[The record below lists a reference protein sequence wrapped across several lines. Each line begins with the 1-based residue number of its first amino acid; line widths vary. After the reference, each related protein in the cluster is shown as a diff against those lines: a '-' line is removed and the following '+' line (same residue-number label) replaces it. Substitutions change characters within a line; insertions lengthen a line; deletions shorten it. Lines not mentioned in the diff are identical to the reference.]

1 MPDDSQFDEAAYRE
15 SIKYFL
21 QKTPIY
27 LDSIKRDFL
36 QEQLNNPNFM
46 SIDID
51 QPYAY
56 DEYPTISLVVRV
68 EQVPWYIDEATERAR
83 QQFEKDKIKKAKRA
97 ERDKVRADK
106 EAIKREVDERKQY
119 ERLRKKFTGQ

>member
-51 QPYAY
+51 QPY
-56 DEYPTISLVVRV
+56 DESPTISLVVRV

-97 ERDKVRADK
+97 ERDKVRANK

>member
-1 MPDDSQFDEAAYRE
+1 MPDNSQFDEAAFRE

-36 QEQLNNPNFM
+36 QEQLNNPNFV
-46 SIDID
+46 SIDIE
-51 QPYAY
+51 QQY
-56 DEYPTISLVVRV
+56 DESPIISVVVRM
-68 EQVPWYIDEATERAR
+68 EQVPWYIDESTERAR
-83 QQFEKDKIKKAKRA
+83 KQFEKDKVSRIKRA

-106 EAIKREVDERKQY
+106 EAIKREADERKQY